1 LEYISGQFLILPCQ
15 GFALYLFYLQQHYW
29 YTHPDM
35 AIILSWLPLDLAL
48 HLSAFLLVCYS
59 CLKTRREAVSTLLW
73 IFVAWSF
80 PVIGPLLY
88 LFFGINRMPGKA
100 LRKHKANRQLQAE
113 RQARENIS
121 LPASFLH
128 SAHESLASKLEAE
141 NSFYLNRTFDRIL
154 PKTPLLSGNAVAAL
168 VDGTQAYP
176 AMLKAISN
184 ARHHIHLQT
193 FIVGNDKVGRQFL
206 DLLAEKA
213 KSGVKVR
220 FLFDRFGSTAAVFGG
235 LLDDYGKI
243 KNMKTGGWTQA
254 NLLKRRFQINLRNHR
269 KIMVIDGTT
278 AFVGGINLRND
289 NLSSISSPA
298 IRDYHFMVQ
307 GPVVQELQYSFLSD
321 WYFITEENPQ
331 TLLQPEHFPR
341 QSATGTALAR
351 MVGSGPTPDEM
362 EAIAKVFF
370 ECINWA
376 RHELLVVTP
385 YFAPS
390 MDILQS
396 FKSAAMRG
404 VDVRLL
410 VPMKNN
416 HIFTGLAGKA
426 LYEELLA
433 SGVRIFERKPPFMHA
448 KAMIADGKVAL
459 VGSANLD
466 VRSLRLNY
474 ESNLL
479 VFDEEFIRRLRAI
492 VINDFAN
499 SNEIDLSKWRR
510 RPLWRNMIEN
520 TFYLMSP
527 IL

>member
-1 LEYISGQFLILPCQ
+1 MIIPSSSE
-15 GFALYLFYLQQHYW
+15 AL
-29 YTHPDM
+29 
-35 AIILSWLPLDLAL
+35 AILSWLPVDIAL
-48 HLSAFLLVCYS
+48 HLGAFLLVCYS
-59 CLKTRREAVSTLLW
+59 CLKTRREAASTLLW

-88 LFFGINRMPGKA
+88 LFFGINRVPRKA
-100 LRKHKANRQLQAE
+100 LRKQKANRQLQAE
-113 RQARENIS
+113 RQAHDDIL
-121 LPASFLH
+121 LPASFLR
-128 SAHESLASKLEAE
+128 SAQESLACKLEAE

-154 PKTPLLSGNAVAAL
+154 PETPLLSGNSVTPL

-176 AMLKAISN
+176 AMLAAIRN

-193 FIVGNDKVGRQFL
+193 FIIGNDEVGRQFL

-213 KSGVKVR
+213 KSGVNVR
-220 FLFDRFGSTAAVFGG
+220 FLFDRFGSAAAVLGG
-235 LLDDYGKI
+235 LLDGYKQI
-243 KNMKTGGWTQA
+243 KNMKIDGWTQA
-254 NLLKRRFQINLRNHR
+254 NLLKRQFQINLRNHR

-289 NLSSISSPA
+289 NISTRSYPA
-298 IRDYHFMVQ
+298 IRDYHFMIQ

-321 WYFITEENPQ
+321 WYFITEENPR
-331 TLLQPEHFPR
+331 TLLQPDYFPR
-341 QSATGTALAR
+341 QSSSGTALAR
-351 MVGSGPTPDEM
+351 MVSSGPTPDEM
-362 EAIAKVFF
+362 EAVAKVFF

-376 RHELLVVTP
+376 RRELLVVTP
-385 YFAPS
+385 YFVPS
-390 MDILQS
+390 QDILQS

-410 VPMKNN
+410 FPRKNN
-416 HIFTGLAGKA
+416 HIYTGLAGKA

-466 VRSLRLNY
+466 MRSLRLNY

-479 VFDEEFIRRLRAI
+479 VFDDEFIRRTRAI
-492 VINDFAN
+492 IVKDFAD
-499 SNEIDLSKWRR
+499 SNEIDPDEWRR
-510 RPLWRNMIEN
+510 RPLWRNMLEN
-520 TFYLMSP
+520 TCYLMMP
-527 IL
+527 VL